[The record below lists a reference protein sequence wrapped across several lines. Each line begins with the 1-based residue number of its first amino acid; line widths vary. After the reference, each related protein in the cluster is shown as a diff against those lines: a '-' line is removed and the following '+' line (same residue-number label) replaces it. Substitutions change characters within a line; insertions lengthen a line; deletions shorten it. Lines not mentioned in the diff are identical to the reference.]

1 MKEIEKD
8 VLRTGR
14 EPRASDIPEAKR
26 RRKRVSR
33 SGELYIDPNEARWL
47 RRMSTTKSFILAIMH

>member
-14 EPRASDIPEAKR
+14 EPRASDTPKAKR
-26 RRKRVSR
+26 RRNRVLR
-33 SGELYIDPNEARWL
+33 SGELCIDPNAAKWL
-47 RRMSTTKSFILAIMH
+47 RRMSTTKSFTLAIIH